1 MKKRILLVVTKSNY
15 GGAQRYVFDLATHL
29 PIEQFEVAVAFG
41 PGPDGKPGRLS
52 KMLDGKGIR
61 TILVPELG
69 RDVDL
74 TGDWRAFRALSALFE
89 SERPDIVHLNSSKAG
104 GLGALAARLKKV
116 PRIVFTSHG
125 LAFDEDRLFI
135 PKVLISLATWATM
148 LLAHVTIAI
157 SNSTF
162 ERARRM
168 PFLWKKVVLVHNGI
182 ETPAFLSPSD
192 ARKELS
198 ALDPDMPDSLWI
210 GSVGELH
217 PNKNYAS
224 MIDAMAYMAPE
235 THLVLLGDGE
245 MREALAARAREK
257 SVSERVHLL
266 GYVPD
271 AAKYLRAFD
280 AFVLPSTKEGL
291 PYVLLEAG
299 YAYVPVV
306 ATDIPGMRDVI
317 LDNFTGLLVPPDD
330 PHALATALGHVLRD
344 ATLSRSLSDELL
356 KRIQKTFPLDRMI
369 EKTVASYTAH

>member
-1 MKKRILLVVTKSNY
+1 MKKKILMVVTKSNY
-15 GGAQRYVFDLATHL
+15 GGAQRYIFDLATNF
-29 PIEQFEVAVAFG
+29 PAGQFDVAVAFG
-41 PGPDGKPGRLS
+41 PGPDGKPGRLA
-52 KMLDGKGIR
+52 KMLGEKGVR
-61 TILVPELG
+61 TILISELG

-74 TGDWRAFRALSALFE
+74 AGDWRAFRALTALFG

-125 LAFDEDRLFI
+125 LAFDEDRPFI
-135 PKVLISLATWATM
+135 SKVLISLATWATM

-182 ETPAFLSPSD
+182 ETPSFLSPSD
-192 ARKELS
+192 ARKELRT
-198 ALDPDMPDSLWI
+198 LDPEMPDTFWI

-217 PNKNYAS
+217 QNKNYAS
-224 MIDAMAYMAPE
+224 MIDAMTHIDSE
-235 THLVLLGDGE
+235 THLVIIGDGE
-245 MREALAARAREK
+245 MREVLAARAREK
-257 SVSERVHLL
+257 GVSERVHLL

-356 KRIQKTFPLDRMI
+356 KRIQKTFPLDRML